1 MSFIELLNDK
11 ADYNVI
17 VEVENEKSFTAHSN
31 VLKCRSPYFRKE
43 LENIIPNENNIKK
56 ITKPNISEVIF
67 DIILKYIYSGIIKFE
82 NVETRFIFDL
92 MIAANEFEIEELTKK
107 LEILLI
113 ETKSSWLKSHFSLV
127 YRSIF
132 NGNSF
137 ENLGKFYCNDIV
149 AKYPNLIFDAEDFV
163 SLQEPA
169 LVSLLKR
176 DDLQLEEVIIWEYII
191 KWGIGQNSTLPVD
204 LKEWNDE
211 NFTTLKTTLQQCLP
225 LIRYFHIPSTDVL
238 KKIKPYKKILDEQLW
253 EDLNHFEN
261 LGKFY
266 CNDIVAKYPNLIF
279 DAEDF
284 VSLQEPA
291 LVSLLKR
298 DDLQLEEVI
307 IWEYI
312 IKWGIGQN
320 STLPVDLKEWNDEN
334 FTTLKTTLQQC
345 LPLIRY
351 FHIPSTDVLKKI
363 KPYKKILDEQL
374 WEDLNQYFVAPDQP
388 VESIILSPRTKI
400 VRKLPTRT
408 TTEQAKPVLPLKM
421 TENRWVSVS
430 VSNQHIKSTD
440 EMETVQRKVKA
451 LLNKLTLEK
460 FDSISGQIID
470 FANKSRDEREGRIL
484 REVTRLI
491 FENSCDEP
499 SFSQMYVQLCRE
511 MMERIDIEIIDENVK
526 NADGKFIQGGTL
538 FKKYLLN
545 RCQED
550 FEKGWKV
557 NVPLPSNEKGE
568 PDLMSDEYYTAA
580 KAKRYGLGLIR
591 FIGEL
596 FKLNMLTQRIMHS
609 CIKKLLTASSNPETP
624 KEEETESLCTLLNT
638 VGQRLDN
645 KKAKTHMDTY
655 FNRMEDISRNPK
667 ISNRIRFM
675 LQDVIELR
683 NKNWIPRRRDNNV
696 PKTIAEIH
704 EDAARQREDEFIR
717 RTARSGGRGLP
728 KTADQ
733 MTRVGSGRRGD
744 KSSSGGQSLYGG
756 WSTVSSSSSRKAGDL
771 SKFGS
776 VSRSKVSGPVG
787 LAPGEV
793 VGTFT
798 DGSKGWKIENK
809 DRKDKASSIAQT
821 NSTSKYSVLTYADTE
836 RIFHPRSTTIKETN
850 VAPKPTTTTPSPR
863 QPLSISE
870 EVAERKINNMIAEY
884 FNILDIQ
891 EVILCVKD
899 LPKEYHS
906 KVVSSFATKVLEKK
920 QDDVR
925 KVIEMFD
932 RIINEGV
939 LSKKEFIDGLAVT
952 IEFLIGIGVDAPK
965 SYTYTGQLLF
975 TAQFDLKEVMEILKP
990 LLDDVKGTEKV
1001 MAGYIEEWKREID
1014 EQSIARKVKDS
1025 GFDFN
1030 LIFPHSDVNKFL
1042 ESLGLEDFFLI
1053 SIFFRIKKLS
1063 YIVDIFHFPKLS
1075 LISIKNF
1082 DISTIITYE
1091 YVAKI
1096 SLGFIVNTPNK
1107 FLLILRGSIIWFKPQ
1122 TFWDTAMVEYC
1133 IDYKVKGTDEI
1144 LGRYNPL
1151 SWDNTKTYDSWGNTN
1166 YNIQFLV
1173 LVKIRLILDNDSVSE

>member
-1 MSFIELLNDK
+1 MSFKFFDKLSQNFIELLNDK
-11 ADYNVI
+11 EDYNVVI
-17 VEVENEKSFTAHSN
+17 EVENEKSFTSHSN
-31 VLKCRSPYFRKE
+31 VLKCRSTYFHKE
-43 LENIIPNENNIKK
+43 LKNIIPNENNIKK
-56 ITKPNISEVIF
+56 ITKPNISGVIF
-67 DIILKYIYSGIIKFE
+67 DIILKYIYGGIVNFE

-107 LEILLI
+107 LENHLI
-113 ETKSSWLKSHFSLV
+113 ENKSSWLKSHFSLV

-132 NGNSF
+132 NGNNF
-137 ENLGKFYCNDIV
+137 KDLEKFCNDIV
-149 AKYPNLIFDAEDFV
+149 AKYPNLIFDAEDFI
-163 SLQEPA
+163 SLQESA

-176 DDLQLEEVIIWEYII
+176 DDLQLEEVIVWEYII

-204 LKEWNDE
+204 LNEWNDE

-225 LIRYFHIPSTDVL
+225 LIRYFHIS
-238 KKIKPYKKILDEQLW
+238 IM
-253 EDLNHFEN
+253 
-261 LGKFY
+261 
-266 CNDIVAKYPNLIF
+266 DIW
-279 DAEDF
+279 
-284 VSLQEPA
+284 
-291 LVSLLKR
+291 KR
-298 DDLQLEEVI
+298 V
-307 IWEYI
+307 
-312 IKWGIGQN
+312 
-320 STLPVDLKEWNDEN
+320 
-334 FTTLKTTLQQC
+334 
-345 LPLIRY
+345 
-351 FHIPSTDVLKKI
+351 

-388 VESIILSPRTKI
+388 GESIILSPRTKI

-408 TTEQAKPVLPLKM
+408 TTEQAKPVLPLEM
-421 TENRWVSVS
+421 TENRWVPVS

-484 REVTRLI
+484 KEVICLI
-491 FENSCDEP
+491 FKNLCDKP
-499 SFSQMYVQLCRE
+499 NYGQMYAQLCRE

-526 NADGKFIQGGTL
+526 NVFGKFIQGATL
-538 FKKYLLN
+538 FRKYLLN

-568 PDLMSDEYYTAA
+568 PNLMSDEYYTAA
-580 KAKRYGLGLIR
+580 KAKRRGLGLIR

-596 FKLNMLTQRIMHS
+596 FKLNMITERIIHE
-609 CIKKLLTASSNPETP
+609 CIKKLLTVSSNHETP
-624 KEEETESLCTLLNT
+624 EEEEIESLCTLLNT
-638 VGQRLDN
+638 IGQQLDHN
-645 KKAKTHMDTY
+645 KAKTHMDAY
-655 FNRMEDISRNPK
+655 FNQMGDISRNPK

-683 NKNWIPRRRDNNV
+683 NNNWILRRD
-696 PKTIAEIH
+696 KKY
-704 EDAARQREDEFIR
+704 AARKIEDEFIR
-717 RTARSGGRGLP
+717 RTASSGGRGLP
-728 KTADQ
+728 KMADQ

-744 KSSSGGQSLYGG
+744 KSSSGEQSLYGG

-798 DGSKGWKIENK
+798 DRSKGWKIENK

-821 NSTSKYSVLTYADTE
+821 NSTSNLYSVLTRADTE
-836 RIFHPRSTTIKETN
+836 RILHPRSTTIKETN

-870 EVAERKINNMIAEY
+870 EVAERKINNLIAEY
-884 FNILDIQ
+884 FNVLDIQ

-906 KVVSSFATKVLEKK
+906 KVVSSFANKVLEKK

-925 KVIEMFD
+925 KVIEVFD
-932 RIINEGV
+932 RVINEGV

-952 IEFLIGIGVDAPK
+952 IEFLIDIGVDAPK
-965 SYTYTGQLLF
+965 SYTFTGQLLF
-975 TAQFDLKEVMEILKP
+975 TSRFDLKEVMEILNP

-1014 EQSIARKVKDS
+1014 EQSIARKVKAS

-1030 LIFPHSDVNKFL
+1030 LILPHT
-1042 ESLGLEDFFLI
+1042 EI
-1053 SIFFRIKKLS
+1053 
-1063 YIVDIFHFPKLS
+1063 
-1075 LISIKNF
+1075 
-1082 DISTIITYE
+1082 
-1091 YVAKI
+1091 
-1096 SLGFIVNTPNK
+1096 LGFIVNQVLYSLTNTPYE
-1107 FLLILRGSIIWFKPQ
+1107 FQFILRGSLNVFEPQ
-1122 TFWDTAMVEYC
+1122 TFWGTTMILKTVDNSDTF
-1133 IDYKVKGTDEI
+1133 
-1144 LGRYNPL
+1144 
-1151 SWDNTKTYDSWGNTN
+1151 DNLGNTN
-1166 YNIQFLV
+1166 DSFIFSLKNGNIQNSILSRVKKPKYAICNVLKRVQKQYDNIVSKSSSHRFNTPSRNDFTLLEEDDEAEEEVEDVMYQLKVEIYEDICKEVASCWVWVKMVTEVFNEKLYFDPKSKKFLKRIGDGKS
-1173 LVKIRLILDNDSVSE
+1173 LLGMQKL

>member
-1 MSFIELLNDK
+1 MSFIELLNNKD
-11 ADYNVI
+11 DYDVI
-17 VEVENEKSFTAHSN
+17 VEVENQKSFTAHSN
-31 VLKCRSPYFRKE
+31 ILKYRSPYFRKK

-56 ITKPNISEVIF
+56 IIITKPNISGVIF
-67 DIILKYIYSGIIKFE
+67 DIILKYIYGGIVNFE
-82 NVETRFIFDL
+82 NFETRFIFDL
-92 MIAANEFEIEELTKK
+92 MIAANEFEIEGLTKK
-107 LEILLI
+107 LENLLI

-191 KWGIGQNSTLPVD
+191 KWGIGQNSTLP
-204 LKEWNDE
+204 
-211 NFTTLKTTLQQCLP
+211 
-225 LIRYFHIPSTDVL
+225 I
-238 KKIKPYKKILDEQLW
+238 
-253 EDLNHFEN
+253 
-261 LGKFY
+261 
-266 CNDIVAKYPNLIF
+266 
-279 DAEDF
+279 
-284 VSLQEPA
+284 
-291 LVSLLKR
+291 
-298 DDLQLEEVI
+298 
-307 IWEYI
+307 
-312 IKWGIGQN
+312 
-320 STLPVDLKEWNDEN
+320 DLKEWNDEN

-374 WEDLNQYFVAPDQP
+374 WEDLNQYFVTPDQP

-408 TTEQAKPVLPLKM
+408 TTEQAKPVLPLEM
-421 TENRWVSVS
+421 TENRWVPVS
-430 VSNQHIKSTD
+430 VSNQPIKSTN

-470 FANKSRDEREGRIL
+470 FGNKSRDEREGRIL
-484 REVTRLI
+484 REVIRLI

-499 SFSQMYVQLCRE
+499 SFSQMYAQLCRK
-511 MMERIDIEIIDENVK
+511 MMESIDIEIIDENVK

-538 FKKYLLN
+538 FRKYLLN
-545 RCQED
+545 RCQEG

-568 PDLMSDEYYTAA
+568 PDLMSYYTAA
-580 KAKRYGLGLIR
+580 KSKRRGLGLIR

-596 FKLNMLTQRIMHS
+596 FKLNMLTERIMHS
-609 CIKKLLTASSNPETP
+609 CIKKFLTVSSNPETP
-624 KEEETESLCTLLNT
+624 EEEEIESLCTLLNT
-638 VGQRLDN
+638 IGQQLDHN
-645 KKAKTHMDTY
+645 KAKIHMDTY

-667 ISNRIRFM
+667 ISNRMRFM

-683 NKNWIPRRRDNNV
+683 NNNWIPRRHDNNV

-704 EDAARQREDEFIR
+704 EDAARQREDKFIR
-717 RTARSGGRGLP
+717 RTASSGGRGLP
-728 KTADQ
+728 KMADQ
-733 MTRVGSGRRGD
+733 MTRVGSGRRDHRVD
-744 KSSSGGQSLYGG
+744 KSSSGGQSFYDG
-756 WSTVSSSSSRKAGDL
+756 WSTVSSSSSSSSRKVGNL

-776 VSRSKVSGPVG
+776 VSRSKVSGPVS
-787 LAPGEV
+787 LAPGEF

-809 DRKDKASSIAQT
+809 DRKDKASSMAQT
-821 NSTSKYSVLTYADTE
+821 NSTSNLYSFLTRADTE
-836 RIFHPRSTTIKETN
+836 RILHPRSTTIKETN
-850 VAPKPTTTTPSPR
+850 VTPKPTTTTPSPR

-884 FNILDIQ
+884 FNVLDIQ

-906 KVVSSFATKVLEKK
+906 KVVSSFANKVLEKK

-965 SYTYTGQLLF
+965 SYTFTGQLLF

-1001 MAGYIEEWKREID
+1001 VAGYIEEWKREID
-1014 EQSIARKVKDS
+1014 EQSIARKVKAS

-1030 LIFPHSDVNKFL
+1030 LILPHSDVNKFL
-1042 ESLGLEDFFLI
+1042 ESLGLEAL
-1053 SIFFRIKKLS
+1053 KK
-1063 YIVDIFHFPKLS
+1063 
-1075 LISIKNF
+1075 
-1082 DISTIITYE
+1082 
-1091 YVAKI
+1091 
-1096 SLGFIVNTPNK
+1096 
-1107 FLLILRGSIIWFKPQ
+1107 
-1122 TFWDTAMVEYC
+1122 
-1133 IDYKVKGTDEI
+1133 
-1144 LGRYNPL
+1144 
-1151 SWDNTKTYDSWGNTN
+1151 
-1166 YNIQFLV
+1166 
-1173 LVKIRLILDNDSVSE
+1173 